1 MIQVAGYP
9 TRILVVDDNPNT
21 CAALCTRLEL
31 QGGYAACAVESGLA
45 ALEILARSAF
55 DVVLCDLRLRGEMDG
70 IAVTREL
77 QRSWPEIRVVVF
89 TGVDDGASKVAALNA
104 GAFFFLSKPIN
115 FDELEL
121 AIDRINSV
129 RRTERLHRFFET
141 LNRISYELQQ
151 SFDLDRVAK
160 RIVAGACELGY
171 RRSRLYLYDPADEKL
186 VGRAAGGLDMGH
198 PFEGYLVPLDALPMI
213 RSLFHTDRPT
223 FWNKEALLLHHG
235 HECTEPWMTDFDL
248 HQTTWIDCPLVVQG
262 RRIGMLSVDDWG
274 RHDVRYTE
282 DDRQLMA
289 FFSGVAAQALA
300 NCRLYQKEALA
311 NASLRSILHEAPDAV
326 VTTDLHGKINFAS
339 PSCERVIGWQA
350 EQLLGRKAAELYQ
363 LPGSGGGPSG
373 TLVARDI
380 MKRLNAGQTL
390 SNLRVDLATADGRP
404 RPVSLSVSLLHGKG
418 GEAIGTLGFLKDLGP
433 LDGESRRYR
442 DLLEGFGYGTLL
454 VEGENISYAN
464 RKAERLL
471 RRSGDQLL
479 GKSLFA
485 LVPREMAAELK
496 RSLGEVRKGGG
507 ETALDLV
514 FLLPGGKSLPIRAAA
529 SAVQAG
535 SEVHVALGLYDK
547 SELALLLQ
555 SGRLMALGQM
565 TAGVAHEI
573 NNPLNN
579 LFTALRGLEEQLG
592 PERENI
598 KEELAI
604 LERNSQRIRSIVAQ
618 LRQFSRP
625 SEINKQPL
633 SLNHVVRDAMA
644 FFASRFKNRNIELVM
659 ELQDDLPKILGDSVR
674 LQQVVVNLAFNA
686 EEAMEGQK
694 EPMVLR
700 LSTRA
705 EAISEIPAGELEG
718 RSPSELIGSP
728 PSPSAER
735 QAEGRGPIRVV
746 LEVED
751 SGPGIPEELRE
762 MIFDPFFTTKPP
774 SQGTGLGLAISKSI
788 LELHE
793 GTLTVAS
800 GAGGRGALFRI
811 ELPALAEPAAGRG

>member
-1 MIQVAGYP
+1 MIPIEGYP
-9 TRILVVDDNPNT
+9 TRILVVDDNPHT
-21 CAALCTRLEL
+21 CAALCSRLEL
-31 QGGYAACAVESGLA
+31 QGGYAARSVESGLA
-45 ALEILARSAF
+45 ALELLQRDPF

-77 QRSWPEIRVVVF
+77 QKARPEIRVVVF
-89 TGVDDGASKVAALNA
+89 TGVDDGASKIAALAA

-129 RRTERLHRFFET
+129 RRTERLHRNFELLT
-141 LNRISYELQQ
+141 RISYELQQ
-151 SFDLDRVAK
+151 SFDLDKVAR
-160 RIVAGACELGY
+160 RIVHGAVELGY
-171 RRSRLYLYDPADEKL
+171 RRARLYMHDAADEIL
-186 VGRAAGGLDMGH
+186 VGRAAAGLEIGK
-198 PFEGYLVPLDALPMI
+198 PFEGYLVPLHAMPMI
-213 RSLFHTDRPT
+213 RSLFLQDKPT
-223 FWNKEALLLHHG
+223 FWNKEALTAQHG
-235 HECTEPWMTDFDL
+235 QDCTEPWMTDFDL
-248 HQTTWIDCPLVVQG
+248 HQVTWIDCPLLVQSK
-262 RRIGMLSVDDWG
+262 RIGMLSVDDWG
-274 RHDVRYTE
+274 SSQVRYTE
-282 DDRQLMA
+282 DDRQQMA
-289 FFSGVAAQALA
+289 FFSGLAAQALA

-311 NASLRSILHEAPDAV
+311 KASLRSILHEAPDAV

-350 EQLLGRKAAELYQ
+350 EQMLGRKAAELY
-363 LPGSGGGPSG
+363 SG
-373 TLVARDI
+373 TVKPGDPDGEARLQRGLAVARDI
-380 MKRLNAGQTL
+380 MARLKRGETL
-390 SNLRVDLATADGRP
+390 SNLRVDLATPDNQP
-404 RPVSLSVSLLHGKG
+404 RAISLSVSLLHGQG

-433 LDGESRRYR
+433 LEGESRRYR

-454 VEGENISYAN
+454 LEGDTVSYAN

-471 RRSGDQLL
+471 RRPGDQLL
-479 GKSLFA
+479 GKSLFS
-485 LVPREMAAELK
+485 LLPRERAAEV
-496 RSLGEVRKGGG
+496 RQSLEEVRRGQG
-507 ETALDLV
+507 EQALDLV

-592 PERENI
+592 PGREPV

-604 LERNSQRIRSIVAQ
+604 LDRNSQRIRTIVAQ

-625 SEINKQPL
+625 SEVHKVSLSIN
-633 SLNHVVRDAMA
+633 SVVRDAMG
-644 FFASRFKNRNIELVM
+644 FFASRFKNRSIELQM
-659 ELQDDLPKILGDSVR
+659 DLADGLPTILGDSVR

-686 EEAMEGQK
+686 EEAMENQK

-705 EAISEIPAGELEG
+705 ERRPDG
-718 RSPSELIGSP
+718 SEL
-728 PSPSAER
+728 
-735 QAEGRGPIRVV
+735 VV

-793 GTLTVAS
+793 GTLSVGT
-800 GAGGRGALFRI
+800 GRGGRGALFRI
-811 ELPALAEPAAGRG
+811 ELPALAGNGGMP

>member
-1 MIQVAGYP
+1 MIPVEGYP
-9 TRILVVDDNPNT
+9 TRILIVDDNPHT
-21 CAALCTRLEL
+21 CAALCSRLEM
-31 QGGYAACAVESGLA
+31 QGGYAAKAVESGLA
-45 ALEILARSAF
+45 ALEILGRNAF

-77 QRSWPEIRVVVF
+77 QRGWPELRVVVF
-89 TGVDDGASKVAALNA
+89 TGVDDGASKIAALAA

-115 FDELEL
+115 FDELAL

-129 RRTERLHRFFET
+129 RRTERLHRTFEHLT
-141 LNRISYELQQ
+141 RISYELQQ
-151 SFDLDRVAK
+151 SFDLDRVAR
-160 RIVAGACELGY
+160 RIVAGAVEVGY
-171 RRSRLYLYDPADEKL
+171 RRARLYLHDAADEIL
-186 VGRAAGGLDMGH
+186 VGRAAAGLEMGR
-198 PFEGYLVPLDALPMI
+198 PFEGYLIPLGAMPMI

-223 FWNKEALLLHHG
+223 FWNKEALVLHHG
-235 HECTEPWMTDFDL
+235 HDCTEPWMTDFDL
-248 HQTTWIDCPLVVQG
+248 HQTTWIDCPLIVQG
-262 RRIGMLSVDDWG
+262 KRIGMLSVDDWG
-274 RHDVRYTE
+274 CADARYTE

-289 FFSGVAAQALA
+289 FFSGLAAQALA

-350 EQLLGRKAAELYQ
+350 EQMLGRKAAELYRGPADA
-363 LPGSGGGPSG
+363 PGAGPADAASGVA
-373 TLVARDI
+373 VAREI
-380 MKRLNAGQTL
+380 MDKLQRGETL
-390 SNLRVDLATADGRP
+390 SNLRVEMATRDNEP
-404 RPVSLSVSLLHGKG
+404 RFISLSVSLLHGKD
-418 GEAIGTLGFLKDLGP
+418 GEPIGTLGFLKDLGP
-433 LDGESRRYR
+433 LEGESRRYR

-454 VEGENISYAN
+454 LEGETISYAN

-479 GKSLFA
+479 GKNLFG
-485 LVPREMAAELK
+485 LLPRERAA
-496 RSLGEVRKGGG
+496 EVRKSLDGVRRGAG
-507 ETALDLV
+507 ETSLDLV

-592 PERENI
+592 PGREPV

-604 LERNSQRIRSIVAQ
+604 LDRNSQRIRTIVSQ

-625 SEINKQPL
+625 SEINKLPL
-633 SLNHVVRDAMA
+633 SINAVVRDAMA
-644 FFASRFKNRNIELVM
+644 FFASRFKNRNIELSM
-659 ELQDDLPKILGDSVR
+659 DLAENLPRILGDSVR

-694 EPMVLR
+694 EPMRIHLA
-700 LSTRA
+700 TREESRKEGP
-705 EAISEIPAGELEG
+705 EAGAPL
-718 RSPSELIGSP
+718 
-728 PSPSAER
+728 
-735 QAEGRGPIRVV
+735 VV

-793 GTLTVAS
+793 GTLGVSS
-800 GAGGRGALFRI
+800 GREGRGALFRI
-811 ELPALAEPAAGRG
+811 ELPALAERTAAAGEG